1 MTIFINNME
10 YGQMLKKGFLSIIIT
25 LMLSIGL
32 AFAGETVNIN
42 TANMEQLQSI
52 KGVGSST
59 ANAIVEYRKINGSF
73 QNVAD
78 LVNVKGIGEKK
89 LEKLQDQ
96 ISVSD
101 PE

>member
-1 MTIFINNME
+1 
-10 YGQMLKKGFLSIIIT
+10 MLKKGFLSIIIT